1 MTEQKVRLDVFLVRA
16 GMARSRQLA
25 RELITAGAVHVN
37 GEVATKQSQLVDD
50 SMDVIA
56 ERAEANEFVS
66 RGALKL
72 LGALQDFAD
81 IDIRDKHCIDVG
93 ASTGGFTEVLLH
105 AGARQVVALDVGHDQ
120 LDPRLRADSRVRSI
134 ERTHV
139 RDVTAQQIGGPG
151 DVVVADLS
159 FISLRH
165 VMDRLAEL
173 TAPDGVLVPMVKPQF
188 EVGKN
193 RLGKGGV
200 VRDPADH
207 EQSVRAVVVAA
218 LEHDLRLHAIS
229 RSKVPGP
236 AGNIEY
242 FLRLQRGG
250 GSDFDELW
258 SRAIG

>member
-1 MTEQKVRLDVFLVRA
+1 
-16 GMARSRQLA
+16 MARSRQLA
-25 RELITAGAVHVN
+25 RELIVGGAVRVD
-37 GEVATKQSQLVDD
+37 GDVATKQSQLVNA
-50 SMDVIA
+50 SMDVHA
-56 ERAEANEFVS
+56 ERAEGNEFVS

-72 LGALQDFAD
+72 LGALHDFAD
-81 IDIRDKHCIDVG
+81 IDVRGKRGIDVG
-93 ASTGGFTEVLLH
+93 ASTGGFTEVLLY
-105 AGARQVVALDVGHDQ
+105 AGARQVVALDVGRDQ
-120 LDPRLRADSRVRSI
+120 LDPRLRADDRVLSI

-173 TAPDGVLVPMVKPQF
+173 TAPGGVLVPMVKPQF

-207 EQSVRAVVVAA
+207 EQSVRDVVAA
-218 LEHDLRLHAIS
+218 AAEHGLRLHGIA

-236 AGNIEY
+236 AGNLEY
-242 FLRLQRGG
+242 FIRLQRDDGG
-250 GSDFDELW
+250 DFDDLW
-258 SRAIG
+258 ARATD

>member
-1 MTEQKVRLDVFLVRA
+1 MTEQKVRLDIFLVRA

-25 RELITAGAVHVN
+25 RELIASGAVQVG
-37 GEVATKQSQLVDD
+37 GEVATKQSQLVDE
-50 SMDVIA
+50 SMDVVA
-56 ERAEANEFVS
+56 ERTEGNEFVS

-81 IDIRDKHCIDVG
+81 IDVMDRRCIDVG
-93 ASTGGFTEVLLH
+93 ASTGGFTEILLH
-105 AGARQVVALDVGHDQ
+105 VGAREVVALDVGRDQ
-120 LDPRLRADSRVRSI
+120 LDPRLRADDRVHSI

-139 RDVTAQQIGGPG
+139 RDVTAQQIGGSG

-173 TAPDGVLVPMVKPQF
+173 TASDGVLIPMVKPQF

-200 VRDPADH
+200 VRDLADH
-207 EQSVRAVVVAA
+207 EKSVRDVVASA
-218 LEHDLRLHAIS
+218 AEHGLHLRGIA

-242 FLRLQRGG
+242 FIRLQRGAAE
-250 GSDFDELW
+250 DFDELW
-258 SRAIG
+258 SRVVD

>member
-1 MTEQKVRLDVFLVRA
+1 MTGQKVRLDVFLVRA

-25 RELITAGAVHVN
+25 RELITAGAVRVN
-37 GEVATKQSQLVDD
+37 GEVATKQSQLVDA
-50 SMDVIA
+50 SMGVIA

-81 IDIRDKHCIDVG
+81 IDIRNKHCIDVG
-93 ASTGGFTEVLLH
+93 ASTGGFTEVLLQ

-120 LDPRLRADSRVRSI
+120 LDPRLRADARVRSI
-134 ERTHV
+134 ESTHV
-139 RDVTAQQIGGPG
+139 REVTAQQIGGPG

-200 VRDPADH
+200 VRDLADR

-218 LEHDLRLHAIS
+218 AEHGLCLHDIA